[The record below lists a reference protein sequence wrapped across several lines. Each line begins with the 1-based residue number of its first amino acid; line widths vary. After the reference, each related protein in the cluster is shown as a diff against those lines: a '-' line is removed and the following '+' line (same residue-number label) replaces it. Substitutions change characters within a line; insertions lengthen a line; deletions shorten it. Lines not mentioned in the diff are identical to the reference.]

1 MAYSMINEEK
11 DRRDRLQKI
20 IEAGL
25 DPYPSKSKKTHS
37 AKEFLD
43 KFNTFLSSG
52 KKATLSGRAKTIR
65 KHGGLSFVTLQD
77 NGSEIQLVLRKDI
90 MGEKA
95 YDFFTETSDIGDF
108 FEATGE
114 AYVTQKGQNS
124 LDVKEIKTLA
134 KALLPLPEKFH
145 GLSDVE
151 MRYRKRYLDLIANE
165 EVRKIFETRAIIIST
180 LRSYLDRHGF
190 LEVETPILQAI
201 PGGANAKPFKTHH
214 NALDADI
221 YLRIAPEL
229 YLKRCIVGGL
239 DRVYEVARCFRNE
252 GIDHAHNPEFTQI
265 EGYVAYMDYED
276 LMSFFEEMLVEVIK
290 AVGLDV
296 KAVPFQ
302 GNSLDFSA
310 PLPKKTFREL
320 MIEHA
325 KMDIEDFKERD
336 DVAKFAKDNKVKVEK
351 TDSKTTILD
360 NIYKHFVRPNII
372 QPIFLMDHPIE
383 MTPLA
388 KRKQADPRYAEMFQ
402 LLYGGGVENV
412 KAFSELNDP
421 IDQEE
426 RFNEQEEAR
435 KCGDEEAQFLDL
447 DFVDAL
453 KHGMPPTAGFG
464 VGIDRLTA
472 TLTDSHSLK
481 EVILFPTLKPEK
493 HDNE

>member
-1 MAYSMINEEK
+1 MINEEK
-11 DRRDRLQKI
+11 DRRDRLQKLI
-20 IEAGL
+20 DAGV
-25 DPYPSKSKKTHS
+25 DPYPAKSNKTHS
-37 AKEFLD
+37 AKEVLDSFD
-43 KFNTFLSSG
+43 KFLESQEEV
-52 KKATLSGRAKTIR
+52 TLSGRAKTIR
-65 KHGGLSFVTLQD
+65 RHGGLTFVTLLD
-77 NGSEIQLVLRKDI
+77 NGTEIQLMFKKDQA
-90 MGEKA
+90 GEEE
-95 YDFFTETSDIGDF
+95 YDFFHDTSDMGDF
-108 FEATGE
+108 FEATGV
-114 AYVTQKGQNS
+114 AFITKKGQNS
-124 LDVKEIKTLA
+124 LEVKDIKILA

-145 GLSDVE
+145 GLNDVE

-165 EVRKIFETRAIIIST
+165 EVRKIFETRAIVLT
-180 LRSYLDRHGF
+180 TMRRYLDDHGF

-201 PGGANAKPFKTHH
+201 PGGANAKPFMTHH
-214 NALDADI
+214 NALDADM

-229 YLKRCIVGGL
+229 HLKRCIVGGL

-265 EGYVAYMDYED
+265 EGYAAYMDYED

-302 GNSLDFSA
+302 GNELDFSA
-310 PLPKKTFREL
+310 PLKRVTFREL

-325 KMDIEDFKERD
+325 KMDIEDYPERD
-336 DVAKFAKDNKVKVEK
+336 DVAKFAMDNKIQVEK
-351 TDSKTTILD
+351 TDSKTTLLD
-360 NIYKHFVRPNII
+360 TIYKHFVRPNII
-372 QPIFLMDHPIE
+372 QPIFLIDHPVE

-388 KRKQADPRYAEMFQ
+388 KRKPSDPRYAEMFQ

-421 IDQEE
+421 IDQEA
-426 RFNEQEEAR
+426 RFNEQDVAREA
-435 KCGDEEAQFLDL
+435 GDEEAQFSDM

-453 KHGMPPTAGFG
+453 KQGMPPTAGFG

-472 TLTDSHSLK
+472 TLTDSRSLK

-493 HDNE
+493 HEDE

>member
-1 MAYSMINEEK
+1 MINEEK
-11 DRRDRLQKI
+11 DRRDRLQKLI
-20 IEAGL
+20 DAGVN
-25 DPYPSKSKKTHS
+25 PYPAQSTKTHS
-37 AKEFLD
+37 SEEFMDSFDDLLKSQKE
-43 KFNTFLSSG
+43 T
-52 KKATLSGRAKTIR
+52 TLSGRAKTIR
-65 KHGGLSFVTLQD
+65 KHGGLAFVNLLD
-77 NGSEIQLVLRKDI
+77 DGSEVQLVLRKDN
-90 MGEKA
+90 MGEEK
-95 YDFFTETSDIGDF
+95 YNFFHETSDMGDF
-108 FEATGE
+108 FEATGV
-114 AYVTQKGQNS
+114 AYVTKKGQNS
-124 LDVKEIKTLA
+124 LDVTDIKILT
-134 KALLPLPEKFH
+134 KTLLPLPEKFH
-145 GLSDVE
+145 GLTDIE
-151 MRYRKRYLDLIANE
+151 MRYRKRYLDLIANQD
-165 EVRKIFETRAIIIST
+165 VRKKFETRAIILKT
-180 LRSYLDRHGF
+180 MRDYLDKNGF

-214 NALDADI
+214 NALDTEM

-229 YLKRCIVGGL
+229 HLKRCVVGGL

-265 EGYVAYMDYED
+265 EGYAAYMDYEE
-276 LMSFFEEMLVEVIK
+276 LMTFFENMLTEVIE

-302 GNSLDFSA
+302 GHTLDFST
-310 PLPKKTFREL
+310 PLPRKTFNEL
-320 MIEHA
+320 MLEHA
-325 KMDIEDFKERD
+325 KMKVEDYESREE
-336 DVAKFAKDNKVKVEK
+336 VAKFAMENKIQVDK
-351 TDSKTTILD
+351 TDSKTTLLD

-372 QPIFLMDHPIE
+372 QPIYLIDHPVE

-388 KRKQADPRYAEMFQ
+388 KRKESDPRHAEMFQ

-421 IDQEE
+421 IDQEG
-426 RFNEQEEAR
+426 RFNEQDEAR
-435 KCGDEEAQFLDL
+435 ESGDEEAQFSDH

-493 HDNE
+493 HDSQE